1 MVPPGFL
8 GASEAFDTMYG
19 SPNLDQAKKA
29 AVDQRPETNEAQL
42 KLQHA
47 QYGYRIERSRYW
59 PDIGLRLRYS
69 RLFNTQFIP
78 DELSAIELTARW
90 EFFDWGRKSHELE
103 EKNYAVNQARNQIW
117 EARSRVL
124 TDVNSSVRKLDDA
137 RDLVK
142 VTQLTVAATKEK
154 SRVLM
159 NQYRQKTALLDDVL
173 KAQSQW
179 VDAVT
184 EHANA
189 QLSVWTA
196 QAALARAMGEE

>member
-1 MVPPGFL
+1 M
-8 GASEAFDTMYG
+8 S
-19 SPNLDQAKKA
+19 
-29 AVDQRPETNEAQL
+29 
-42 KLQHA
+42 
-47 QYGYRIERSRYW
+47 
-59 PDIGLRLRYS
+59 
-69 RLFNTQFIP
+69 
-78 DELSAIELTARW
+78 
-90 EFFDWGRKSHELE
+90 DWSWQ
-103 EKNYAVNQARNQIW
+103 KNYAVNQARNQIW